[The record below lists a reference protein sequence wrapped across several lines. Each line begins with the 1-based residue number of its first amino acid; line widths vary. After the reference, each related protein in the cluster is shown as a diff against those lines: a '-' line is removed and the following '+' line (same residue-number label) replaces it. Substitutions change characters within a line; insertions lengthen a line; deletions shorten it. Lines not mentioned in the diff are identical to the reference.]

1 MHPLLRVLGV
11 ALVSGFAQAYTVR
24 PLCTAGNSPG
34 TAATARASSPEL
46 RSCPPGLGATPGLRA
61 LPLRPKGTSTQPEP
75 NFCFGATTPWLGRR
89 EASQLAIAT
98 VLGGSNVLRPEAAS
112 AMTIRQLKRAL
123 VNMIRVREGSGL
135 LLELLNEN
143 LLDGFQDGVKLLVAD
158 TELRSNV
165 KVACQG
171 LIELNRESSV
181 RAAEDKGDRIVSFIT
196 QVVEYDGMHPR
207 LPQCVLAPVR
217 A

>member
-1 MHPLLRVLGV
+1 
-11 ALVSGFAQAYTVR
+11 
-24 PLCTAGNSPG
+24 
-34 TAATARASSPEL
+34 
-46 RSCPPGLGATPGLRA
+46 
-61 LPLRPKGTSTQPEP
+61 
-75 NFCFGATTPWLGRR
+75 
-89 EASQLAIAT
+89 
-98 VLGGSNVLRPEAAS
+98 
-112 AMTIRQLKRAL
+112 MTIRQLKRAL

-217 A
+217 AWPRGRTPGDASVCLA